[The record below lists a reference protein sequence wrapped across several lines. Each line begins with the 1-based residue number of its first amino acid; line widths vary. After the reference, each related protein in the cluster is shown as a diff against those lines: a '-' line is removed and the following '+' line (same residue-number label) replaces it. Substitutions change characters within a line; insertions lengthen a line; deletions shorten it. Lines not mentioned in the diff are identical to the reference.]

1 MKSKTTSVK
10 LETLGKA
17 FSLTF
22 EPLRALKDLV
32 CDTFEALCEFGAAL
46 HYIDSDG
53 EVRARGLEQA
63 QDLDVHLACVQ
74 VREDCFRLLFF
85 FILEKESEFLALDHG
100 SFSSARTSTTPQTQ
114 DIQAL
119 LGCTDPVGKDHKRG
133 K

>member
-1 MKSKTTSVK
+1 M
-10 LETLGKA
+10 
-17 FSLTF
+17 
-22 EPLRALKDLV
+22 

-46 HYIDSDG
+46 HNVDRDG

-74 VREDCFRLLFF
+74 MREDCCQAFF
-85 FILEKESEFLALDHG
+85 FILEKESEFVALDHG

-114 DIQAL
+114 DIQAAL
-119 LGCTDPVGKDHKRG
+119 VCTDPVGKDHKRG